1 MEVPAMPKTSR
12 AQLEAVKRYNNAH
25 TRTITIRLNH
35 RTDADILEWLE
46 DVDNIAGAVKRAIR
60 SQIDDELWL
69 EKGYDV

>member
-1 MEVPAMPKTSR
+1 MPKTSR
-12 AQLEAVKRYNNAH
+12 AQLEAVKRYNAAH
-25 TRTITIRLNH
+25 TRTITIRLNN
-35 RTDADILEWLE
+35 RTDSDILEWLE

>member
-1 MEVPAMPKTSR
+1 MPKTSR

-46 DVDNIAGAVKRAIR
+46 DVDSMAGAVKNAIR
-60 SQIDDELWL
+60 HQIDVEREI
-69 EKGYDV
+69 EKYGYYEEGK

>member
-1 MEVPAMPKTSR
+1 MAKTSR

-46 DVDNIAGAVKRAIR
+46 DVDSMAGAVKNAIR
-60 SQIDDELWL
+60 HQIDVEREI
-69 EKGYDV
+69 EKYGYYEEGK

>member
-1 MEVPAMPKTSR
+1 MPKTSR

-25 TRTITIRLNH
+25 TRTITIRLNY

-69 EKGYDV
+69 EKGYEV

>member
-1 MEVPAMPKTSR
+1 MPKTSR
-12 AQLEAVKRYNNAH
+12 AQLEAVKRYNDAH
-25 TRTITIRLNH
+25 TRTITVRLNYK
-35 RTDADILEWLE
+35 TDADILEWLE